1 MKPAARARPLAGKKK
16 PKRNY
21 LLLFV
26 VNTARVREGK
36 RKVINFCKVF
46 RCRFFFSLLLPRGG
60 ILLLF
65 PFKLIP
71 QMCNISIDKK
81 APNKQPFLAVQLI
94 NARRTSE
101 WRAVGNYFLSRL

>member
-1 MKPAARARPLAGKKK
+1 MSARTLAGKKK

-26 VNTARVREGK
+26 VNTVRVRERK

-46 RCRFFFSLLLPRGG
+46 RSRFFFSLLLLLPRGG

-81 APNKQPFLAVQLI
+81 VPNKQPFLAVQLI
-94 NARRTSE
+94 NAE
-101 WRAVGNYFLSRL
+101 NE